1 MNRRGTHDLNYRQST
16 SGGRVTRH
24 HAANESI
31 RRALVSG
38 GVPSVLEP
46 VGGCKED
53 AKRPDG
59 MTSSHGN
66 VVALSC
72 GISHAL
78 TQLPIKPIS
87 GLQKSRQSC
96 LCGKGSKEKEIIII
110 PAYNFSPV
118 CIESLGAWG
127 DSARHLIHVT

>member
-1 MNRRGTHDLNYRQST
+1 MRMKVACTLMPLCTDPVRRSYVCNKAVGQQRVKCRCQLTFGIGVECRCVCGTQVNRRGTHGLSYRQST
-16 SGGRVTRH
+16 SGGRVTCH

-38 GVPSVLEP
+38 GAPSVLEP

-66 VVALSC
+66 VVLSTV
-72 GISHAL
+72 GFHML
-78 TQLPIKPIS
+78 
-87 GLQKSRQSC
+87 
-96 LCGKGSKEKEIIII
+96 
-110 PAYNFSPV
+110 
-118 CIESLGAWG
+118 
-127 DSARHLIHVT
+127 